1 MCCGQKMTEIVP
13 GTTDAAVENKDPNN
27 SVNVTIGPRRLPFP
41 ADEYTGNPKYIDQAV
56 EMLNGPDAAGTKLW
70 WDKKDHSIENSQ
82 SSN

>member
-1 MCCGQKMTEIVP
+1 MPKLLP
-13 GTTDAAVENKDPNN
+13 AVENKDPNN

>member
-1 MCCGQKMTEIVP
+1 
-13 GTTDAAVENKDPNN
+13 
-27 SVNVTIGPRRLPFP
+27 VNVTIGPRRLPFP